1 MCYTCKKYNNDVLFR
16 GITAEKARKEGLNFR
31 EYKAKPGKM
40 RVTCW
45 GCKTWGLRIPGK
57 SGVQKSV
64 LTKSMAMSKS
74 WKHGLLGGKLG
85 KVLGGR
91 HAIFDRLRR
100 EKKSFH
106 QQPITNAAEET
117 RNSEYFW
124 SVDLQA
130 WAEYVDL

>member
-1 MCYTCKKYNNDVLFR
+1 
-16 GITAEKARKEGLNFR
+16 
-31 EYKAKPGKM
+31 
-40 RVTCW
+40 
-45 GCKTWGLRIPGK
+45 
-57 SGVQKSV
+57 
-64 LTKSMAMSKS
+64 MAMSKS

-91 HAIFDRLRR
+91 HSIFDRLRR

-106 QQPITNAAEET
+106 QQLITNAAEET